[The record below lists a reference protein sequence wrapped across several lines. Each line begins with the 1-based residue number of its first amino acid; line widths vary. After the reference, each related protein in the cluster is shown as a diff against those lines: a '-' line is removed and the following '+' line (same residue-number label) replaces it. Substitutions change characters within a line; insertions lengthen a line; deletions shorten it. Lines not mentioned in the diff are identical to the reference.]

1 MRYESLINQIV
12 SGVGGKDNIQDV
24 FHCATRLRFVLK
36 DETLADEKAVR
47 NIDGVLGV
55 MNKAGQFQVIIGQQ
69 VGDVFDE
76 LVRAYGLDRGEGTLR
91 DASEMKE
98 EMAGRKAK
106 SNILDVIAGVFTPI
120 LGLLMASGVI
130 KGVLALLT
138 TTGLLDS
145 ASGTYLI
152 LNFAADGFFQFLP
165 IFLGY
170 TAMKK
175 FGGTPFVGMA
185 IAAAMVHPSLS
196 GIMAEEPLYT
206 LFEGT
211 AFAAPVYMNFLGIP
225 VILLSYT
232 SSVIPIIFTTY
243 LASKVEKF
251 LAPRVSDLVKS
262 FAVPAL
268 TVLAGTILGFL
279 IVGPVATFLSDLLGV
294 IFIWLF
300 GLNATVAGFLY
311 GAFIQVL
318 VMFGVHW
325 GFVAISLNNIATL
338 GYDPITIA
346 GLASAFGQ
354 AGVVLMIML
363 RTKSSRLKKV
373 CGPAI
378 VSALFGITEPS
389 IYGVTLQFRRP
400 FILACIASGIGGA
413 IIGAG
418 GVKQYFYGTNGI
430 FGWLQCINPATGFD
444 SSTLASILACI
455 AAFVSAIVLML
466 LFDRD
471 DTEVIG
477 A

>member
-1 MRYESLINQIV
+1 MRYESLIEQIV

-76 LVRAYGLDRGEGTLR
+76 LVATYGLDRDGDTLKR
-91 DASEMKE
+91 ASEMKE
-98 EMAGRKAK
+98 EMADKKVK

-196 GIMAEEPLYT
+196 GIMSEEPLYT

-232 SSVIPIIFTTY
+232 SSVIPILFTTY

-311 GAFIQVL
+311 GTFIQVL

-363 RTKSSRLKKV
+363 RTKNGRLRKV

-378 VSALFGITEPS
+378 ISALFGITEPS

-430 FGWLQCINPATGFD
+430 FGWLQCINPTTGFD
-444 SSTLASILACI
+444 SSTLASIIACI
-455 AAFVSAIVLML
+455 AAFASAILLMF

-471 DTEVIG
+471 DAEVIG
-477 A
+477 G

>member
-1 MRYESLINQIV
+1 M
-12 SGVGGKDNIQDV
+12 
-24 FHCATRLRFVLK
+24 AVL
-36 DETLADEKAVR
+36 L
-47 NIDGVLGV
+47 
-55 MNKAGQFQVIIGQQ
+55 
-69 VGDVFDE
+69 
-76 LVRAYGLDRGEGTLR
+76 
-91 DASEMKE
+91 S
-98 EMAGRKAK
+98 
-106 SNILDVIAGVFTPI
+106 
-120 LGLLMASGVI
+120 
-130 KGVLALLT
+130 
-138 TTGLLDS
+138 
-145 ASGTYLI
+145 
-152 LNFAADGFFQFLP
+152 FFQFLP

-373 CGPAI
+373 YGPAI